1 MNGNCCLII
10 LLLTSGILIRGTWDD
25 ISSSGSHQRA
35 GQGSFL
41 SSPRPVRAPG
51 GYPGEPVSCE
61 APQSLRLSSVAGSH
75 GRAALL
81 VLPWPINCLQ
91 PSSSRAPVILAWSS
105 VESQGTAEGSW
116 DANHQGWSPGFAS
129 TSPGPGWSDEN
140 WVELSVGKC
149 PSM

>member
-1 MNGNCCLII
+1 MIGNCCLIF

-25 ISSSGSHQRA
+25 ISSSGSHQTA

-51 GYPGEPVSCE
+51 GHPGEPVSCE

-75 GRAALL
+75 SRATLL
-81 VLPWPINCLQ
+81 ELPWPINCLQ

-105 VESQGTAEGSW
+105 VDPREHQKGLE
-116 DANHQGWSPGFAS
+116 DASHQGWSPGIAS

-140 WVELSVGKC
+140 WLS
-149 PSM
+149 